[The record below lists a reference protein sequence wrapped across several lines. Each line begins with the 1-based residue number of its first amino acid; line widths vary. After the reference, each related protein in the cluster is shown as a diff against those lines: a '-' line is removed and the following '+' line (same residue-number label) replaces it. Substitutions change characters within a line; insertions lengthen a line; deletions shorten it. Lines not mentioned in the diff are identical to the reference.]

1 MRSFRFVP
9 ARRLEPTPE
18 RLIRRY
24 QSETDEIR
32 AAPEP
37 VQARLMLFAVAGLF
51 LALIGVALAFKL
63 DRVVV
68 SEFGQVVTVEPTV
81 VLQAL
86 DASIIKSIEVK
97 DGDQVKKGQLVAT
110 LDPTFAAA
118 DVAALR
124 LQIAS
129 LDAEI
134 GRCKAELAHRPF
146 AMVAG
151 TDPEAARYMAIQKN
165 YYDQR
170 KAQFDAQTQSFDEQ
184 IAQAKAT
191 LVRLSS
197 DQALYGDRAKLAKE
211 IEGMR
216 AKLEADRFGSRLELL
231 AATDQTLEMERNAD
245 FDRNSIAETQHLLN
259 STVANREAFIQQWM
273 GQVSLELVNAR
284 NQLDAATEQLDKA
297 VKHKDL
303 VRIYAPDR
311 AVVLQLAKLSVGSVL
326 KEGDT
331 FGTLALLR
339 SPLQA
344 EVNIDPRDMG
354 FIRVG
359 DTATIKFDAYNFIE
373 HGSARGKVL
382 WISDGTF
389 ATDTVTGATTD
400 AQGNV
405 LPPYYRVRIGFTK
418 TALRNVPADFR
429 LIPGTTLT
437 ADIHV
442 GTRSAFMYMMSG
454 LLRGLNEAMREP

>member
-1 MRSFRFVP
+1 MRSFRFLP
-9 ARRLEPTPE
+9 ARRREPTPAQ
-18 RLIRRY
+18 LIRQY

-32 AAPEP
+32 SAPEP
-37 VQARLMLFAVAGLF
+37 VQLRLMLFAAAGLF
-51 LALIGVALAFKL
+51 LSLFGIAAAFKL

-97 DGDQVKKGQLVAT
+97 DGDQVRKGQLIAT

-118 DVAALR
+118 DVIALR

-129 LDAEI
+129 LQAEI
-134 GRCKAELAHRPF
+134 GRCQAELAYRPF
-146 AMVAG
+146 AIDAG
-151 TDPEAARYMAIQKN
+151 DDPQAARYVAIQKN
-165 YYDQR
+165 YFDQR
-170 KAQFDAQTQSFDEQ
+170 KAQFDAQIRSYDEQ
-184 IAQAKAT
+184 VAQAKAT
-191 LVRLSS
+191 LVRLNA
-197 DQALYGDRAKLAKE
+197 DRALYGDRAKLAKA
-211 IEGMR
+211 IEDMR
-216 AKLEADRFGSRLELL
+216 ARLEADKYGSRLELL
-231 AATDQTLEMERNAD
+231 AATDQTVEMQRNAD
-245 FDRNSIAETQHLLN
+245 FDQNSLVETQHLLN

-273 GQVSLELVNAR
+273 GQVSVELVTAR
-284 NQLDAATEQLDKA
+284 NQLDAANEQLDKA
-297 VKHKDL
+297 VKHRDL
-303 VRIYAPDR
+303 VRIYSPDN

-344 EVNIDPRDMG
+344 EVAIDPRYIG

-373 HGSARGKVL
+373 HGSATGKVL

-389 ATDTVTGATTD
+389 ATDPVTGTTD
-400 AQGNV
+400 AQGSGV
-405 LPPYYRVRIGFTK
+405 PPYYRVRIGFTRL
-418 TALRNVPADFR
+418 ALRNVPADFH
-429 LIPGTTLT
+429 LIPGTTLS

-454 LLRGLNEAMREP
+454 LLRGLHEAMREP